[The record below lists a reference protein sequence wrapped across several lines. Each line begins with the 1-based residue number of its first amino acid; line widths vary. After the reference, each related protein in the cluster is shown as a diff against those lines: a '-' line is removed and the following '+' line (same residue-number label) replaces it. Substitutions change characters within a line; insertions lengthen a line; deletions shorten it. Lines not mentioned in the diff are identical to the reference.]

1 MNKPTS
7 DQARIL
13 FLFSDTGGGHRSA
26 AEAIIEALH
35 HEFGERVATEMVDIF
50 REAAPRPL
58 NHMPD
63 WYPKMVLVPQ
73 AWGAGFYLSN
83 GRGRYHIISAG
94 AFPYVYKSIQK
105 TLSRHTCDLIVSVHP
120 LANLP
125 FLWTMGKNRPP
136 FVTVVTDLVSAHAS
150 WFNRRVDLCIV
161 PTEIARQ
168 HALRNGLPPE
178 KVEVI
183 GLPVARGFCQP
194 EGDKQQAR
202 EKLELPPEMKLILLI
217 GGGEGM
223 GPIEEIARA
232 IDAAELSAG
241 LVIITG
247 RNQALKQRLEMI
259 SWRRPTFVLGFVRN
273 MPDYMLAADILVS
286 KAGPGTIT
294 EALNVGLPIILY
306 SRLPGQ
312 ESGNVEYVVGEGAG
326 IWAPTPER
334 IITALKRWL
343 DHPALLHEAT
353 RNARCLARP
362 QAALQIA
369 HKLATM
375 LNINPSPINL
385 IASVGQP
392 STEK

>member
-1 MNKPTS
+1 MNTAVR
-7 DQARIL
+7 DQAHIL

-35 HEFGERVATEMVDIF
+35 HEFGERITTEMVDIF

-73 AWGAGFYLSN
+73 AWGAGFHLSN

-94 AFPYVYKSIQK
+94 AFPYVYKSIQR
-105 TLSRHTCDLIVSVHP
+105 TLARHTCDLFVSVHP

-136 FVTVVTDLVSAHAS
+136 FVTVVTDLVSAHTS
-150 WFNRRVDLCIV
+150 WFNRGVDLCIV

-178 KVEVI
+178 KVRVI
-183 GLPVARGFCQP
+183 GLPVAQGFCQP
-194 EGDKQQAR
+194 QGDKKQAR
-202 EKLELPPEMKLILLI
+202 EKLGLPSETRLILLI

-232 IDAAELSAG
+232 IDAAELWAG

-247 RNQALKQRLEMI
+247 RNQTLKQRLELNP
-259 SWRRPTFVLGFVRN
+259 WKRPTFVLGFVRN

-294 EALNVGLPIILY
+294 EALNIGLPIILY

-326 IWAPTPER
+326 VWAPTPER
-334 IITALKRWL
+334 ILTALKRWL
-343 DHPALLHEAT
+343 EHPELLGEAT
-353 RNARCLARP
+353 RHARRLARP
-362 QAALQIA
+362 QAARQIA
-369 HKLATM
+369 HTLATI
-375 LNINPSPINL
+375 LKINPSPIAPA
-385 IASVGQP
+385 ASISQAPG
-392 STEK
+392 EK

>member
-1 MNKPTS
+1 MNKSAP

-35 HEFGERVATEMVDIF
+35 HEYAGRIATEMVDIF

-94 AFPYVYKSIQK
+94 AFPYVYKSIQR
-105 TLSRHTCDLIVSVHP
+105 TLARYTCDLFVSVHP

-136 FVTVVTDLVSAHAS
+136 FVTVVTDLVSAHTS
-150 WFNRRVDLCIV
+150 WFNKGVDLCIV

-178 KVEVI
+178 KVKVI

-194 EGDKQQAR
+194 EGDKKQAR
-202 EKLELPPEMKLILLI
+202 EKLGLPQEMRLILLI

-247 RNQALKQRLEMI
+247 RNQTLKQRLELI
-259 SWRRPTFVLGFVRN
+259 RWRRPTFVLGFVRN

-294 EALNVGLPIILY
+294 EALNIGLPIILY

-326 IWAPTPER
+326 VWAPTPER
-334 IITALKRWL
+334 IINALKRWL
-343 DHPALLHEAT
+343 EHPELLHEAT
-353 RNARCLARP
+353 RHARRLARP
-362 QAALQIA
+362 QAAREIA
-369 HKLATM
+369 RTLAVI
-375 LNINPSPINL
+375 LNINPSQL
-385 IASVGQP
+385 ASTASVGQSP
-392 STEK
+392 TEK